1 MIFIYMFI
9 NLCLSVFIE
18 LIPELRSHE
27 YIAEQYIHESINSI
41 NNIYLYWENTNGLN
55 YSDYLVEKYNIKSG
69 EIFNGLCG
77 NVDISFI
84 FNNSHSL
91 TNLTYYQKCNISEE
105 IFWNYNLHSLCNVSN
120 KVCEYKNVNDIF
132 NIHKRFFKIIDINP
146 DLFLYEEIAYI
157 QSEMW
162 VLIIIFIL
170 VCLFGINSYK
180 THEAGNIKT

>member
-1 MIFIYMFI
+1 M
-9 NLCLSVFIE
+9 
-18 LIPELRSHE
+18 
-27 YIAEQYIHESINSI
+27 
-41 NNIYLYWENTNGLN
+41 
-55 YSDYLVEKYNIKSG
+55 
-69 EIFNGLCG
+69 
-77 NVDISFI
+77 
-84 FNNSHSL
+84 
-91 TNLTYYQKCNISEE
+91 
-105 IFWNYNLHSLCNVSN
+105 
-120 KVCEYKNVNDIF
+120 NDIF